1 MNKPNKF
8 LGWLTDSRQVVASPM
23 ASFAVVI
30 GLILIVGIVS
40 LLEQERSA
48 AAVNSLIEIASRV
61 DDLSLESSLA
71 LAQARRAEADF
82 YQNRNESG
90 STVAGFRYVSLV
102 QSNVANIQHNMNAI
116 LALTDDP
123 EISRLARAI
132 ERSATLYETEFLR
145 FADRSRAR
153 GTEKD
158 QKNTFSRF
166 AGDIKPMLD
175 SLRSRATIVVTVRR
189 HRVQT
194 MFQTTNWIIA
204 ISGIG
209 AILLG
214 LLVAFATSRHMI
226 KVNSMLRLRNRALES
241 SMNAVVIMNSTA
253 RGNSIEYVNPA
264 FEKMTGYS
272 AREVIGRHRDFLLGV
287 DLDQPGLVE
296 ITSAFDQAREGHGQL
311 HNTRK
316 DGSLFWHDMRV
327 APVPDDKGKV
337 THFVGVMNDVTEA
350 KNYQEQLEHQTN
362 FDILTELPNRNLLQD
377 RLQQSVVLAE
387 RQKHIVVVAL
397 LDLDNFSFVNN
408 SLGRKTGDAVLKL
421 VAQRIRSCVRL
432 TDTVARLASDEFV
445 LVLTGIANEENI
457 PKVLQR
463 VVDAISSRPQVT
475 DTLQKVLNTVSQP
488 ITMNDRE
495 LDITCSIGVSLYP
508 HNGKDTDTLLKNAEA
523 AMHRAKELGRNNFQF
538 YTAELNI
545 RLGDRLALQTMLRRA
560 LDRGE
565 FSLYYQ
571 PKIDIR
577 NGCVCGAEAL
587 LRWNSPDRGMVPPI
601 EFIDTLEDSG
611 LIIDV
616 GRWIIEKAVAQH
628 AAWLES
634 NPQAPRIAVNISQI
648 QLAQKNFVPMI
659 EDIVKNSGG
668 KSCGLDMEITESLI
682 MKDVKENITKLQ
694 AIQAMGIGIAIDD
707 FGTGYSSFS
716 YLAMLPINAMKIDRS
731 FIINIVNNADHRTIV
746 STIIS
751 LAHLLKHK
759 VIAEGIDSAEQAKL
773 LQQLGCDEIQ
783 GYFFSRPIPADEFE
797 AWQKG
802 FTPNIDNVS
811 VNQ

>member
-8 LGWLTDSRQVVASPM
+8 FGWLTDSRQVVTSPM
-23 ASFAVVI
+23 ASFVVVI
-30 GLILIVGIVS
+30 GLILLVGVVS

-71 LAQARRAEADF
+71 LSQARRAEADF

-90 STVAGFRYVSLV
+90 STAAGFRYVSLV
-102 QSNVANIQHNMNAI
+102 QSNVANIQHNMNDI
-116 LALTDDP
+116 LALTDDL
-123 EISRLARAI
+123 EIGRLARAI

-145 FADRSRAR
+145 LADRSTPR
-153 GTEKD
+153 GTENNE
-158 QKNTFSRF
+158 KNTFGRF
-166 AGDIKPMLD
+166 AGDIEPMLD
-175 SLRSRATIVVTVRR
+175 RLRSRASNVTTVRR
-189 HRVQT
+189 HRVQAVVRDT
-194 MFQTTNWIIA
+194 SWTIMIA
-204 ISGIG
+204 GIG
-209 AILLG
+209 ATLLG
-214 LLVAFATSRHMI
+214 LLVAFATSRHMA
-226 KVNSMLRLRNRALES
+226 KVNNMLRLRNRALES
-241 SMNAVVIMNSTA
+241 SMNAVVIMNSTD
-253 RGNSIEYVNPA
+253 RGNPIEYVNPA

-272 AREVIGRHRDFLLGV
+272 AREVIGRNKDSLLGV
-287 DLDQPGLVE
+287 DLEQPGLME
-296 ITSAFDQAREGHGQL
+296 ITSAFEQEREGHALL

-316 DGSLFWHDMRV
+316 DGSLFWHDMHV
-327 APVPDDKGKV
+327 APVRDDKGKV

-377 RLQQSVVLAE
+377 RLQQSVALAE
-387 RQKHIVVVAL
+387 RQKHIVAVAL
-397 LDLDNFSFVNN
+397 LDLDNFNFVNN

-488 ITMNDRE
+488 IMMNDRE

-508 HNGKDTDTLLKNAEA
+508 HDGKDTDTLLKNSEA
-523 AMHRAKELGRNNFQF
+523 AMHRAKELGHNNFQF
-538 YTAELNI
+538 YTTELNI

-565 FSLYYQ
+565 FLLYYQ

-577 NGCVCGAEAL
+577 NGSVCGAEAL
-587 LRWNSPDRGMVPPI
+587 LRWNSPDRGMVPPV

-628 AAWLES
+628 AVWLEN

-648 QLAQKNFVPMI
+648 QLAQKNFVSMI
-659 EDIVKNSGG
+659 EDIVKNTGG

-759 VIAEGIDSAEQAKL
+759 VIAEGIDNAEQAKL

-797 AWQKG
+797 VWQKG
-802 FTPNIDNVS
+802 FTPNIDNA
-811 VNQ
+811 